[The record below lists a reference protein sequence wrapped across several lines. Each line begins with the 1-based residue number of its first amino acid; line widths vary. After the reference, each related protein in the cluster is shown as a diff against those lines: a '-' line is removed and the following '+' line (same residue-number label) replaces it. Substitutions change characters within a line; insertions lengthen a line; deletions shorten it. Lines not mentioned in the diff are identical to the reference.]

1 MLLSFVTH
9 STDIISVSDTPDYHL
24 EVRGLA
30 DSAGS
35 NHVAPPG
42 ALKGRPWV
50 GIRFECCGAYTRV
63 YRNAEGTAYH
73 GFCPRCG
80 RTVTLRVG
88 EGGTSARFF
97 VAE

>member
-1 MLLSFVTH
+1 LSFATY
-9 STDIISVSDTPDYHL
+9 SADNISVSDTPDYHL
-24 EVRGLA
+24 EIRALA

-35 NHVAPPG
+35 KRVSPPG
-42 ALKGRPWV
+42 APKGRPWV

-73 GFCPRCG
+73 GYCPRCG
-80 RTVTLRVG
+80 RAVTLRVG